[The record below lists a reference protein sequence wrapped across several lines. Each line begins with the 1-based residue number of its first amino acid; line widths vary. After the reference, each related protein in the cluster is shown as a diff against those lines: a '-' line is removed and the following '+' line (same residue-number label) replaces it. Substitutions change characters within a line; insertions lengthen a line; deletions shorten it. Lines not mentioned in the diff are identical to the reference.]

1 MYDIYQTEG
10 IILGSLNI
18 REANKLIYI
27 LSKNLGL
34 IQATAQSIRKTK
46 SKLKFGLQD
55 FSIANISLVRGK
67 GIWRITNVEFK
78 SNFFY
83 SLQNEKSK
91 LQIISKILLLLK
103 TLVVGEKYNEELYE
117 IIVNAIYF
125 LEKTKL
131 SDKDVVNFENLI
143 LIRVLYNLGYFNS
156 EKKVNENKVYKKFL
170 DAKNMFSINI
180 ELLNK
185 ISDIK
190 PIVIKD
196 INEALHTTHLF

>member
-196 INEALHTTHLF
+196 INEALYTTHLF